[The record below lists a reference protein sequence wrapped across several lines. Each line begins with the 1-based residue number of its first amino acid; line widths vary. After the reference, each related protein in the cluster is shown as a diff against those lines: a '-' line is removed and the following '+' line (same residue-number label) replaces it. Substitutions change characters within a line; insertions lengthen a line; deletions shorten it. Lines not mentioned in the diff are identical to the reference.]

1 MMLANPAQA
10 AVQLQ
15 EGLDGQL
22 VLQASA
28 TISDQGETLWQVMV
42 YKHAKADQEGG
53 DLTLALRPTDQA
65 IPSSPV
71 RVTLPDGRSFSIQ
84 PVLRGTALNQPLG
97 TGQRYNLQQ
106 IWPHIREYQA
116 LYLTLTDLSPP
127 VELTISPQFFQEW
140 HTVASCQALLCTEAP
155 PLDPRLVA
163 SP

>member
-1 MMLANPAQA
+1 MLTDPAQA

-22 VLQASA
+22 VLQATA
-28 TISDQGETLWQVMV
+28 TIADQRETPWRVMV
-42 YKHAKADQEGG
+42 YKHPKADQEGG
-53 DLTLALRPTDQA
+53 DLTLALRSTDQTM
-65 IPSSPV
+65 PSSPV
-71 RVTLPDGRSFSIQ
+71 RVTLPDGQTFSIQ

-106 IWPHIREYQA
+106 IWPRIREYQA
-116 LYLTLTDLSPP
+116 LHLTLTTLSPP
-127 VELTISPQFFQEW
+127 VDLTINPQFFQEW
-140 HTVASCQALLCTEAP
+140 HTVASCQALLCTAAP